1 MRCHPR
7 GVDDSFGT
15 VLIAIAVAAAVV
27 AAISYVGSGAIYR
40 GLGRTGLS
48 LDEPDLRPSPLPGTA
63 AWEAEADAELRQ
75 LLEAKSAR
83 REARGE
89 PPLDVDAE
97 LAALSGQGRQV
108 DPALREEVRELVLAT
123 NERRARRG
131 QPPLDVE
138 QEVERRL
145 RDSGA

>member
-1 MRCHPR
+1 
-7 GVDDSFGT
+7 VDDSFGT
-15 VLIAIAVAAAVV
+15 VLIAIAVVAAVV
-27 AAISYVGSGAIYR
+27 ACISYVGSGAIYR
-40 GLGRTGLS
+40 GIGRTGLS

-63 AWEAEADAELRQ
+63 AWDAEADAELRQ

-89 PPLDVDAE
+89 PPLDVEAE
-97 LAALSGQGRQV
+97 LAALSSSAP
-108 DPALREEVRELVLAT
+108 PADAALCEEVRELVVAT

-138 QEVERRL
+138 QEVDRRL
-145 RDSGA
+145 RDLGA

>member
-1 MRCHPR
+1 
-7 GVDDSFGT
+7 VDDYFGT
-15 VLIAIAVAAAVV
+15 VLIAIAVVAAVV
-27 AAISYVGSGAIYR
+27 ACISYAGAGAIYR

-89 PPLDVDAE
+89 PPLDVEAE
-97 LAALSGQGRQV
+97 LAALSGPSHDA
-108 DPALREEVRELVLAT
+108 DPALREEVRELVVAA

-138 QEVERRL
+138 REIERRL
-145 RDSGA
+145 RHLGA